1 MLKALIQER
10 NKIEEELNFYREE
23 ELREMNNGD
32 TTENYINPNRNI
44 NYLQKLKIENN
55 KLIME
60 NKQLKIDLQQSA

>member
-44 NYLQKLKIENN
+44 NYL
-55 KLIME
+55 
-60 NKQLKIDLQQSA
+60 